1 MFCEHKNVHIY
12 SYVLEVPSSGG
23 RFNGALWNLVQM
35 EVFALTDMVIL
46 LELSLSISNLRNRFA
61 FFLSDLTLKS
71 NIILHKINF

>member
-35 EVFALTDMVIL
+35 EVSALTDMAIL
-46 LELSLSISNLRNRFA
+46 LELSPSISNLRSHFA
-61 FFLSDLTLKS
+61 FFFCQ
-71 NIILHKINF
+71 I